1 MMEIQ
6 GGESIL
12 IRVSEDLSYW
22 ELTVLLLLVLLV
34 GFLMCNHMFVY
45 LHIISQGD

>member
-45 LHIISQGD
+45 LSYN